1 MRTAQ
6 QDEYQEFVA
15 ARGPALRQ
23 AAYLLCGNWHE
34 AEDLTQTALTKLYL
48 AWRGVRMETAEAYAR
63 TVLFRVF
70 LDTRRTARFRKEHLT
85 AAPPE
90 RPTAGAEPEERLVM
104 WEALGEVPPRQR
116 AVLVLRFWHDLSV
129 EETASMLQCSPGTVK
144 SQSSRGLDSLRAVL
158 ADRYP
163 AVSLPERIG
172 I

>member
-1 MRTAQ
+1 MRSDQ
-6 QDEYQEFVA
+6 QGEYQQFVA

-48 AWRGVRMETAEAYAR
+48 AWRKVRMETAEAYAR

-70 LDTRRTARFRKEHLT
+70 LDTRRSVRFRKEQLT
-85 AAPPE
+85 AVPPE
-90 RPTAGAEPEERLVM
+90 RPTTGAEPEERIVM
-104 WEALGEVPPRQR
+104 WEALGEIPPRQR

-129 EETASMLQCSPGTVK
+129 DETASMMRCAPGTVK

-158 ADRYP
+158 AARYP
-163 AVSLPERIG
+163 AISLPERIG